1 MFVNALINGGKT
13 LPSSVENAFT
23 NWPDISSQLHRLFAR
38 APREAISDP
47 QALLARMA
55 LDAIEEDDFPLEVA
69 DEVRIK
75 ANAIITECAA
85 RDKEKIE
92 CALAEPQRLLEQLD
106 SLVVSMRAPK
116 EPMGKW
122 DAMGQVGGL
131 LDVCQRLDKAL
142 SAIPSKLRSDE
153 DG

>member
-1 MFVNALINGGKT
+1 MLVNALMNGSKT
-13 LPSSVENAFT
+13 LPASVEDAFT
-23 NWPDISSQLHRLFAR
+23 NWPGISSQLHRLFAR

-55 LDAIEEDDFPLEVA
+55 LDAIEENGFPREAA
-69 DEVRIK
+69 DEVRAK
-75 ANAIITECAA
+75 ANAIIAECAA
-85 RDKEKIE
+85 RDEEKIVHV
-92 CALAEPQRLLEQLD
+92 LAEPQRLLEQLD
-106 SLVVSMRAPK
+106 GLVVSMRAPK